1 MRWGCMVIVA
11 GWLLAGAVH
20 ADAQEVMYKCRAPGR
35 VTYSDRPCAG
45 ARQVGAA
52 APHHADKWKTPPQD
66 RATYNCSCGYIF
78 QADVTTSVGCPHC
91 GCELAW

>member
-1 MRWGCMVIVA
+1 MQLTQRITFLTERPARGRRRRIVR
-11 GWLLAGAVH
+11 
-20 ADAQEVMYKCRAPGR
+20 RASAPR
-35 VTYSDRPCAG
+35 VKPTPTRDQ
-45 ARQVGAA
+45 ARVG
-52 APHHADKWKTPPQD
+52 PPQD

>member
-1 MRWGCMVIVA
+1 MQLTQRITFRTERPARGRRRRVVRRAAVA
-11 GWLLAGAVH
+11 TPPPKPTPTRDQA
-20 ADAQEVMYKCRAPGR
+20 R
-35 VTYSDRPCAG
+35 VG
-45 ARQVGAA
+45 
-52 APHHADKWKTPPQD
+52 PPQD

>member
-1 MRWGCMVIVA
+1 MQLTQRITFRTGRPA
-11 GWLLAGAVH
+11 RAKRRPAARRGA
-20 ADAQEVMYKCRAPGR
+20 
-35 VTYSDRPCAG
+35 
-45 ARQVGAA
+45 ARQPTPEVPPSPTRDQARVGA
-52 APHHADKWKTPPQD
+52 PQD